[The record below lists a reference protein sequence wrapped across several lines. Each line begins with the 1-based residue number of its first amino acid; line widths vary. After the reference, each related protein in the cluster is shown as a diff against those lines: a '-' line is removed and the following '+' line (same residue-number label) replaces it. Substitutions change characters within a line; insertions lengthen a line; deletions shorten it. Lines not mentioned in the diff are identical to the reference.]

1 VNFKKFFIFSFVIT
15 IIFSNNLFSKENK
28 ILFKVNNEIITS
40 LDILNETTYLKIVS
54 EEFSKASKFQ
64 ALDIAKNSLIKE
76 KIKEIELVSKF
87 KKLEID
93 EKQLNQFLLNFFKKK
108 GVNSLEELN
117 LFLIQNKLDLNDIK
131 KKITIDLYWNRYI
144 YLKYKDNIKIDINNI
159 KQKLSKK
166 KIQKEYL
173 ISEILFEMKEGEKL
187 NEKIDKIKKVIEEKG
202 FNYASLIY
210 SISDTSKDGGKLGW
224 IKESSLNKKILNEIK
239 NANNNLTS
247 AIVLPGGFLIL
258 KIEDIRE
265 IEKNLDIEKEVELIV
280 KQKTNEQLEQFS
292 NIYFNKLKKNFS
304 INEL

>member
-1 VNFKKFFIFSFVIT
+1 MNFKKFFIFSFVIT

-117 LFLIQNKLDLNDIK
+117 LFLVQNKLDLNDIK

-187 NEKIDKIKKVIEEKG
+187 NEKTDKIKKVIEEKG

>member
-1 VNFKKFFIFSFVIT
+1 MNFKKFFIFSFVIT

-166 KIQKEYL
+166 KNSKRI
-173 ISEILFEMKEGEKL
+173 
-187 NEKIDKIKKVIEEKG
+187 
-202 FNYASLIY
+202 FNFGNTI
-210 SISDTSKDGGKLGW
+210 
-224 IKESSLNKKILNEIK
+224 
-239 NANNNLTS
+239 
-247 AIVLPGGFLIL
+247 
-258 KIEDIRE
+258 
-265 IEKNLDIEKEVELIV
+265 
-280 KQKTNEQLEQFS
+280 
-292 NIYFNKLKKNFS
+292 
-304 INEL
+304 

>member
-1 VNFKKFFIFSFVIT
+1 
-15 IIFSNNLFSKENK
+15 
-28 ILFKVNNEIITS
+28 
-40 LDILNETTYLKIVS
+40 
-54 EEFSKASKFQ
+54 
-64 ALDIAKNSLIKE
+64 
-76 KIKEIELVSKF
+76 
-87 KKLEID
+87 
-93 EKQLNQFLLNFFKKK
+93 
-108 GVNSLEELN
+108 
-117 LFLIQNKLDLNDIK
+117 
-131 KKITIDLYWNRYI
+131 
-144 YLKYKDNIKIDINNI
+144 
-159 KQKLSKK
+159 
-166 KIQKEYL
+166 
-173 ISEILFEMKEGEKL
+173 MKEGEKL

>member
-1 VNFKKFFIFSFVIT
+1 
-15 IIFSNNLFSKENK
+15 
-28 ILFKVNNEIITS
+28 
-40 LDILNETTYLKIVS
+40 
-54 EEFSKASKFQ
+54 
-64 ALDIAKNSLIKE
+64 
-76 KIKEIELVSKF
+76 
-87 KKLEID
+87 
-93 EKQLNQFLLNFFKKK
+93 
-108 GVNSLEELN
+108 
-117 LFLIQNKLDLNDIK
+117 
-131 KKITIDLYWNRYI
+131 
-144 YLKYKDNIKIDINNI
+144 
-159 KQKLSKK
+159 
-166 KIQKEYL
+166 
-173 ISEILFEMKEGEKL
+173 MKEGEKL
-187 NEKIDKIKKVIEEKG
+187 NEKTDKIKKVIEEKG

-239 NANNNLTS
+239 NADNNLTS

>member
-1 VNFKKFFIFSFVIT
+1 MNFKKFFIFSFVIT

-131 KKITIDLYWNRYI
+131 KKITIDLYWNRFI

-173 ISEILFEMKEGEKL
+173 ISEILFELKEGEKL
-187 NEKIDKIKKVIEEKG
+187 NEKTDKIKKVIEEKG

-247 AIVLPGGFLIL
+247 TIVLPGGFLIL
-258 KIEDIRE
+258 KIKDIRE